1 MARKKVEK
9 APNHERWLLTYA
21 DMITLLMI
29 FFIILYSMSRQDV
42 EKFKAI
48 SASLSRA
55 FNVDVSV
62 EKESASPPSRGESS
76 FDTRMATY
84 IAVKSQVGAIADSMN
99 VSEDVSVRLSREG
112 VLITVS
118 GNFLFESGRADVRAD
133 AYPVLDTII
142 TQLRDLPNE
151 LRISGHTDD
160 VPIESPLYA
169 SNWELSSARAIAVV
183 KYMTA
188 AGVTAERM
196 SAAGY
201 GEFRPVV
208 PNDSRANRAKNRRAE
223 LLIIFPEGS
232 TPSDDLLPAAG
243 NWPPPS
249 SAPSPAGAT
258 PAVQEHP

>member
-1 MARKKVEK
+1 MAKKKVEK

-29 FFIILYSMSRQDV
+29 FFIVLYSMSRQDV

-62 EKESASPPSRGESS
+62 EKEGAPPPSRGESA

-118 GNFLFESGRADVRAD
+118 GNFLFESGRAEVRAD
-133 AYPVLDTII
+133 AYPV
-142 TQLRDLPNE
+142 
-151 LRISGHTDD
+151 
-160 VPIESPLYA
+160 
-169 SNWELSSARAIAVV
+169 
-183 KYMTA
+183 
-188 AGVTAERM
+188 
-196 SAAGY
+196 
-201 GEFRPVV
+201 
-208 PNDSRANRAKNRRAE
+208 
-223 LLIIFPEGS
+223 
-232 TPSDDLLPAAG
+232 
-243 NWPPPS
+243 
-249 SAPSPAGAT
+249 
-258 PAVQEHP
+258 